1 MNIEIDRNL
10 GEQPLAKIMADH
22 GLKARDLVTVSTQ
35 QLTYKM
41 VSRGCK
47 GRRLTP
53 NVKSKLRDALNEST
67 GKNYPMKELFN
78 Y

>member
-1 MNIEIDRNL
+1 MNIENERNL
-10 GEQPLAKIMADH
+10 GKQPVEEIMLKHDI
-22 GLKARDLVTVSTQ
+22 KARDLVSISTE

-41 VSRGCK
+41 VCRACK

-53 NVKSKLRDALNEST
+53 NVKNKIRNALNEST
-67 GKNYPMKELFN
+67 GKAYSMNKLFT

>member
-1 MNIEIDRNL
+1 MNIEINRNL
-10 GEQPLAKIMADH
+10 GEQPIARIMADH
-22 GLKARDLVTVSTQ
+22 VLKARDLVTISTK

-67 GKNYPMKELFN
+67 GKNYTMKELFN